1 MKQPLLFFLSKDS
14 RREQGPSFVDDEDN
28 EENED
33 VVEDDED
40 EEVENDEHILHWW
53 DAAEDC

>member
-14 RREQGPSFVDDEDN
+14 RREGLSFVDDEDN
-28 EENED
+28 DENED

-40 EEVENDEHILHWW
+40 EDVENDEHILHWW
-53 DAAEDC
+53 EATADC